1 MEGVISMRLHAA
13 FAASNVKS
21 FVIALDRAV
30 QAAEKHIDSVK
41 SLVVAGWDEEV
52 LSVIAVSEYGDV
64 LSIKVKGSFVTV
76 TDQHNLWDEDNDW

>member
-1 MEGVISMRLHAA
+1 MRLHAA

-41 SLVVAGWDEEV
+41 SLAVAGWDEEV

-64 LSIKVKGSFVTV
+64 LGIKVKGSFVTV
-76 TDQHNLWDEDNDW
+76 TDQQNLWDEDND

>member
-13 FAASNVKS
+13 FAAPNVKS
-21 FVIALDRAV
+21 FVVALDRAV
-30 QAAEKHIDSVK
+30 QAAERHIDSVK

-64 LSIKVKGSFVTV
+64 LGIKVEGSFVTV
-76 TDQHNLWDEDNDW
+76 TDQQNLWDEDND